1 MSEEH
6 SAGAPQDR
14 DPSLIE
20 PGAVEPG
27 AAEPQPATIGET
39 RSAIGTEA
47 TTPAQGASRSR
58 LAVLWLAL
66 LLALVVAG
74 IALSPFWASALAPL
88 LPWGAEG
95 SPPAANYT
103 ALDTRVSA
111 LDTRVTALADRV
123 PTLANRVAALE
134 ARPAPSATDVDAVRA
149 AQAAQAQRLDRL
161 AAALAA
167 DRPDQAA
174 VTTNAAALQ
183 QLTRRVAVIET
194 QAAGKA
200 AENSKE
206 QQQLER
212 LGDFATDL
220 GDRLSALE
228 RQIRAQGL
236 AGRAGPAL
244 LLAVEQMRQ
253 AVEQGRPFRTAYGTF
268 SWLARSDPTL
278 TGGASPLA
286 EAARDGVPSRAALR
300 RGLTDLAGKLSR
312 TTSAPAATSSWWQQA
327 LDRTRGLVTIRRIGV
342 AGDSG
347 PRTAVDAARAALA
360 DDDLGAAIAAL
371 GGVGGAEA
379 EAAKPWLRMAR
390 TRLAAEAALAHLQ
403 DLLAVR
409 LGATAVPPAAPAAG
423 QDQAPPAVAP
433 PPPTATPSPPAANPN
448 PAPPSSA
455 TPRAPS

>member
-20 PGAVEPG
+20 PGA
-27 AAEPQPATIGET
+27 AEPEPATIGD
-39 RSAIGTEA
+39 
-47 TTPAQGASRSR
+47 PAPSFSPGRTAPAPRTARPR
-58 LAVLWLAL
+58 LAVAWLAL

-74 IALSPFWASALAPL
+74 IALSPFWAPALAPL

-111 LDTRVTALADRV
+111 LDTRVTA
-123 PTLANRVAALE
+123 LANRVAALE

-206 QQQLER
+206 QQQLDR
-212 LGDFATDL
+212 LGVVATDL
-220 GDRLSALE
+220 GDRISALE

-236 AGRAGPAL
+236 ADRAGPAL
-244 LLAVEQMRQ
+244 LLALEQMRQ
-253 AVEQGRPFRTAYGTF
+253 AVAQGRPFETAYRTF
-268 SWLARSDPTL
+268 SGLARADPAL
-278 TGGASPLA
+278 TAGAAPLA
-286 EAARDGVPSRAALR
+286 DAARDGVPSRAALR
-300 RGLTDLAGKLSR
+300 RGLADLAGKLDR
-312 TTSAPAATSSWWQQA
+312 TASAPAAASTWWQQA
-327 LDRTRGLVTIRRIGV
+327 LDRTRGLVKIRRIGV
-342 AGDSG
+342 AGDNT
-347 PRTAVDAARAALA
+347 PRAAVDAARAALA
-360 DDDLGAAIAAL
+360 DGDLGTAIAAL
-371 GGVGGAEA
+371 GRLSGTDT

-390 TRLAAEAALAHLQ
+390 TRLAAEAAVARLQ
-403 DLLAVR
+403 NLLAVR
-409 LGATAVPPAAPAAG
+409 LAAPATPAAPAVG
-423 QDQAPPAVAP
+423 QGQAAPAVSPTPPAN
-433 PPPTATPSPPAANPN
+433 PTPPAASPN
-448 PAPPSSA
+448 PAPPSPA

>member
-1 MSEEH
+1 MSEER
-6 SAGAPQDR
+6 SAADPRDR
-14 DPSLIE
+14 DLP
-20 PGAVEPG
+20 PAEPG
-27 AAEPQPATIGET
+27 AAEPEPASIGDT
-39 RSAIGTEA
+39 PSAIGSGA
-47 TTPAQGASRSR
+47 ATPARGAARSR

-74 IALSPFWASALAPL
+74 MALSPFWTPAVAPL
-88 LPWGAEG
+88 LPWGAKG
-95 SPPAANYT
+95 SPPTAIYT

-111 LDTRVTALADRV
+111 LDTRVTALADRA

-161 AAALAA
+161 AAVLAA
-167 DRPDQAA
+167 DHPDQAA
-174 VTTNAAALQ
+174 VATNAAALH
-183 QLTRRVAVIET
+183 QLTRRVAALET

-200 AENSKE
+200 AETGKE

-212 LGDFATDL
+212 LGVAATDL

-228 RQIRAQGL
+228 RQIRAQGV
-236 AGRAGPAL
+236 ADRAGPAL

-253 AVEQGRPFRTAYGTF
+253 AIVHGQPFETAYSTF
-268 SWLARSDPTL
+268 SGLARGDPAL
-278 TGGASPLA
+278 TSGAAPLA
-286 EAARDGVPSRAALR
+286 DAARDAVPSRTALR
-300 RGLTDLAGKLSR
+300 RGLDDLAGKLAR
-312 TTSAPAATSSWWQQA
+312 TTSAPAAAATWWQQA
-327 LDRTRGLVTIRRIGV
+327 LDRTRGLVTIRRIGL
-342 AGDSG
+342 AGDHG
-347 PRTAVDAARAALA
+347 PRAAVDAARSALA
-360 DDDLGAAIAAL
+360 DGDLGAAVAAL
-371 GGVGGAEA
+371 DRVGSADA
-379 EAAKPWLRMAR
+379 KAAKPWLRMAR

-409 LGATAVPPAAPAAG
+409 LGATATPPAAG
-423 QDQAPPAVAP
+423 QDQAAPAVAP